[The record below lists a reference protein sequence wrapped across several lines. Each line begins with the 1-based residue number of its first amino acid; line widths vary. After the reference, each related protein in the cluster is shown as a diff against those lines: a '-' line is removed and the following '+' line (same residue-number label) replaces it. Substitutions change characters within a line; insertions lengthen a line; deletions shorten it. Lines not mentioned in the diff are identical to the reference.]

1 MQFDFLCRTE
11 KGVIE
16 NVLKS
21 YGNYVD
27 EKDEFEFTCLR
38 HEDMSFLFNG
48 LRLELKDH
56 NKAEIRPGFVSRTLV
71 DRDFQHTIN
80 SLHFLICGEATLD
93 FGGKK
98 HRLTAGDVFLIGN
111 HVKCSWE
118 YTEPSEEMTFLFNF
132 YIGNTDDLF
141 EHLQEPLIL
150 HGQESATKEADALF
164 RTGTGLSLLSLR
176 QLVLSYLLRFMSIG
190 QTDIEGYVRT
200 AKKYQDI
207 FRYISEHLSASLTLE
222 QIARETNYSVSFF
235 TKRFPRDNGITVK
248 QYIHDKLMSETEQLL
263 IYTDHSIREISDSL
277 GFCEQAYFT
286 RWFKGYKGCTPSEYR
301 AAIRRITENQ
311 GGLPFYPHEK

>member
-1 MQFDFLCRTE
+1 MPHE
-11 KGVIE
+11 KGEIE

-21 YGNYVD
+21 HGNYVD

-132 YIGNTDDLF
+132 YIVF
-141 EHLQEPLIL
+141 
-150 HGQESATKEADALF
+150 
-164 RTGTGLSLLSLR
+164 
-176 QLVLSYLLRFMSIG
+176 
-190 QTDIEGYVRT
+190 
-200 AKKYQDI
+200 I
-207 FRYISEHLSASLTLE
+207 FASLN
-222 QIARETNYSVSFF
+222 IF
-235 TKRFPRDNGITVK
+235 
-248 QYIHDKLMSETEQLL
+248 
-263 IYTDHSIREISDSL
+263 
-277 GFCEQAYFT
+277 
-286 RWFKGYKGCTPSEYR
+286 
-301 AAIRRITENQ
+301 
-311 GGLPFYPHEK
+311 